1 MRWCAQAPPVPS
13 AAREL
18 SPDVILLDYAMLDI
32 DGAEISRWLRADPT
46 TAAIPIILM
55 STHPPAA

>member
-1 MRWCAQAPPVPS
+1 
-13 AAREL
+13 
-18 SPDVILLDYAMLDI
+18 VILLDYAMLDI